1 MTTHENTARRPAPF
15 AEGQSGEQTG
25 EDGTALPTQPV
36 DSAGTDHDDDRSDAR
51 TAADDPGEAGTH
63 VPQAATDDP
72 LDDRVNDAE
81 HGDTVRAVAD
91 AKVDRVA
98 RSNTALPAAVRAV
111 ELTCSVGRRNIVVG
125 ADFSIEPGETVG
137 IVGPNGSGKTTLLR
151 TLAGIRKPARGR
163 VLVDGRVL
171 HDLRPRQR
179 ATEVALVAQDES
191 PPADLLVGEVV
202 ALGLTP
208 YLPPWG
214 LGAPRERQ
222 QVAEALATVD
232 LSGFADRP
240 VQQLSG
246 GERQR
251 VLLARALLQDT
262 PVLLLDEPTN
272 HLDVTHQL
280 ELLDLVRGLHR
291 TVVAALHDL
300 SLADRYC
307 DRIIVLHNGIARP
320 PAPPA
325 EALTPDVVAEV
336 FGVDATRVRHPVT
349 GEDHLLITPRKAR

>member
-1 MTTHENTARRPAPF
+1 MDDLGAAAPAGLAPYL
-15 AEGQSGEQTG
+15 G
-25 EDGTALPTQPV
+25 P
-36 DSAGTDHDDDRSDAR
+36 
-51 TAADDPGEAGTH
+51 
-63 VPQAATDDP
+63 
-72 LDDRVNDAE
+72 
-81 HGDTVRAVAD
+81 AD
-91 AKVDRVA
+91 AAGRA
-98 RSNTALPAAVRAV
+98 ALPAVESSLTGCGASVRAAG
-111 ELTCSVGRRNIVVG
+111 LTCSVGRRNIVVD

-151 TLAGIRKPARGR
+151 TLAGIRKPMLGQ
-163 VLVDGRVL
+163 VLVDGQVL

-179 ATEVALVAQDES
+179 ATTVALVAQDES
-191 PPADLLVGEVV
+191 PSADMLVGEIV

-222 QVAEALATVD
+222 RVMEALAAVD

-280 ELLDLVRGLHR
+280 ELLGLVRGLRR
-291 TVVAALHDL
+291 TVIAALHDL

-307 DRIIVLHNGIARP
+307 DRIIVLHNGSARP

-325 EALTPDVVAEV
+325 EALTPDIVATV
-336 FGVDATRVRHPVT
+336 FGVDAARVEHPVT

>member
-1 MTTHENTARRPAPF
+1 MTAHEHTARRPAP
-15 AEGQSGEQTG
+15 
-25 EDGTALPTQPV
+25 
-36 DSAGTDHDDDRSDAR
+36 
-51 TAADDPGEAGTH
+51 
-63 VPQAATDDP
+63 DDP
-72 LDDRVNDAE
+72 LDDRANGTE
-81 HGDTVRAVAD
+81 HGDVGSAEAHATVDSA
-91 AKVDRVA
+91 A
-98 RSNTALPAAVRAV
+98 RSSAAPSGAVRAV
-111 ELTCSVGRRNIVVG
+111 ELTCSAGRRNIVVG

-163 VLVDGRVL
+163 VLVDGRML
-171 HDLRPRQR
+171 HGLRPRQR
-179 ATEVALVAQDES
+179 ATAVALVAQDES
-191 PPADLLVGEVV
+191 PPADMLVGEAV

-214 LGAPRERQ
+214 LGAPRERK
-222 QVAEALATVD
+222 QVREALATVD

-280 ELLDLVRGLHR
+280 ALLDLVRGLRR

-307 DRIIVLHNGIARP
+307 DRIIVLHNGSTRP

-325 EALTPDVVAEV
+325 QALTPEVLAEV
-336 FGVDATRVRHPVT
+336 FGVDATRVKHPAT

>member
-1 MTTHENTARRPAPF
+1 MTTHEHTAHPARSADSEHADLRGATPS
-15 AEGQSGEQTG
+15 AQQI
-25 EDGTALPTQPV
+25 
-36 DSAGTDHDDDRSDAR
+36 DSAGTDHDTHRSDAHVTVTGPGTEASAPVAAPTATGDPVDARPNDGERGGGDARTGDTTRSNSARPGAIR
-51 TAADDPGEAGTH
+51 TA
-63 VPQAATDDP
+63 
-72 LDDRVNDAE
+72 
-81 HGDTVRAVAD
+81 
-91 AKVDRVA
+91 
-98 RSNTALPAAVRAV
+98 
-111 ELTCSVGRRNIVVG
+111 ELTCSIGRRNVLTAVE
-125 ADFSIEPGETVG
+125 FSIEPGETVG

-151 TLAGIRKPARGR
+151 TLAGLRKPARGR
-163 VLVDGRVL
+163 VLVDGRAL
-171 HDLRPRQR
+171 HDLRPRHR
-179 ATEVALVAQDES
+179 ATAVALVAQDES
-191 PPADLLVGEVV
+191 PPADMLVGEVV

-214 LGAPRERQ
+214 LGTSGERQ
-222 QVAEALATVD
+222 QVLEALAAVD

-251 VLLARALLQDT
+251 VLLARALLQNT

-272 HLDVTHQL
+272 HLDITHQL
-280 ELLDLVRGLHR
+280 ELLDLVRGLRR

-325 EALTPDVVAEV
+325 EALTPAVVAEV
-336 FGVDATRVRHPVT
+336 FGVDATRVAHPVT

>member
-1 MTTHENTARRPAPF
+1 MTTHEHPAPRS
-15 AEGQSGEQTG
+15 APCAGTEPDEQG
-25 EDGTALPTQPV
+25 APSA
-36 DSAGTDHDDDRSDAR
+36 DSADAHRDDNRSDAR
-51 TAADDPGEAGTH
+51 TAADDPGEARDHIPRT
-63 VPQAATDDP
+63 VTDD
-72 LDDRVNDAE
+72 LLGDGVRGTE
-81 HGDTVRAVAD
+81 HGGADTPESPAR
-91 AKVDRVA
+91 VDSAA
-98 RSNTALPAAVRAV
+98 RLDPAPPAAVRAF
-111 ELTCSVGRRNIVVG
+111 ELTCAVGRRNIVVG
-125 ADFSIEPGETVG
+125 VDFSIAPGETIG

-151 TLAGIRKPARGR
+151 TLAGIGKPARGR
-163 VLVDGRVL
+163 VLVEGRVL
-171 HDLRPRQR
+171 HELRPRQR
-179 ATEVALVAQDES
+179 ATAVALVAQDES
-191 PPADLLVGEVV
+191 PPADMLVGEVV

-222 QVAEALATVD
+222 QVLEALAAVD

-240 VQQLSG
+240 VHRLSG

-280 ELLDLVRGLHR
+280 ELLGLVRGLRR

>member
-1 MTTHENTARRPAPF
+1 MTAHEHTARRPATATDGEPGRHAGDHGDVGS
-15 AEGQSGEQTG
+15 AEA
-25 EDGTALPTQPV
+25 DANV
-36 DSAGTDHDDDRSDAR
+36 DSA
-51 TAADDPGEAGTH
+51 
-63 VPQAATDDP
+63 
-72 LDDRVNDAE
+72 
-81 HGDTVRAVAD
+81 
-91 AKVDRVA
+91 A
-98 RSNTALPAAVRAV
+98 RSNAAPAGAVRAV
-111 ELTCSVGRRNIVVG
+111 ELTCSVGRRDIVAG

-163 VLVDGRVL
+163 VLVDGRML
-171 HDLRPRQR
+171 HGLRPRQR
-179 ATEVALVAQDES
+179 ATTVALVAQDES
-191 PPADLLVGEVV
+191 PPADMLVGEVV

-214 LGAPRERQ
+214 LGAPREQQ
-222 QVAEALATVD
+222 QVMEALATVD

-280 ELLDLVRGLHR
+280 ELLDLVRGLRR
-291 TVVAALHDL
+291 TVVTALHDL

-307 DRIIVLHNGIARP
+307 DRIIVLHNGSARP

-325 EALTPDVVAEV
+325 QALTPEVVAEV
-336 FGVDATRVRHPVT
+336 FGVDAARVQHPAT

>member
-1 MTTHENTARRPAPF
+1 MTAHDHTARRPAP
-15 AEGQSGEQTG
+15 ASDGEPGRHAGDQGAT
-25 EDGTALPTQPV
+25 LSPQLV
-36 DSAGTDHDDDRSDAR
+36 DSAGPNRHGDRSDAR
-51 TAADDPGEAGTH
+51 TAADGPGEARTH
-63 VPQAATDDP
+63 VPRATTDDL
-72 LDDRVNDAE
+72 LDDRANGTEHRDGSAE
-81 HGDTVRAVAD
+81 AHGN
-91 AKVDRVA
+91 VDSAA
-98 RSNTALPAAVRAV
+98 RSNAALPGAVRVV

-125 ADFSIEPGETVG
+125 ADFSIEPGETLG

-151 TLAGIRKPARGR
+151 TLAGIRKPARGQ
-163 VLVDGRVL
+163 VLIDGQVL

-179 ATEVALVAQDES
+179 ATTVALVAQDES
-191 PPADLLVGEVV
+191 PSADMLVGEVV

-222 QVAEALATVD
+222 QVMEALAAVD
-232 LSGFADRP
+232 LAGFADRP

-280 ELLDLVRGLHR
+280 DLLGLVRGLRR

-307 DRIIVLHNGIARP
+307 DRIIVLHNGSARP

-325 EALTPDVVAEV
+325 QALTPEVVAEV
-336 FGVDATRVRHPVT
+336 FGVDAARVKHPAT

>member
-1 MTTHENTARRPAPF
+1 MRTPEGGARHRPPAP
-15 AEGQSGEQTG
+15 
-25 EDGTALPTQPV
+25 DGAPCL
-36 DSAGTDHDDDRSDAR
+36 
-51 TAADDPGEAGTH
+51 PGEAT
-63 VPQAATDDP
+63 
-72 LDDRVNDAE
+72 RI
-81 HGDTVRAVAD
+81 
-91 AKVDRVA
+91 A
-98 RSNTALPAAVRAV
+98 RSATEAQPDELACAVDGPRGVVVGASFPVAPSESVGISGASACYSGSGTSGGSVPLRV
-111 ELTCSVGRRNIVVG
+111 EGFGGGSGAGSIQAEGLTCAVGRRRNVVVD
-125 ADFSIEPGETVG
+125 ADFSIAAGETVG

-151 TLAGIRKPARGR
+151 TLAGLRKPGRGR

-171 HDLRPRQR
+171 HELRARQR
-179 ATEVALVAQDES
+179 ATAVALVAQDES
-191 PPADLLVGEVV
+191 PPADMLVGEVV

-214 LGAPRERQ
+214 LGDPRERKQ
-222 QVAEALATVD
+222 IVEALAAVG

-272 HLDVTHQL
+272 HLDITHQL
-280 ELLDLVRGLHR
+280 ELLDLVRGLRR

-325 EALTPDVVAEV
+325 EALTPEVVAEV
-336 FGVDATRVRHPVT
+336 FGVDAARVEHPVT
-349 GEDHLLITPRKAR
+349 GEPHLLITPRKAR